1 MVSYTVVR
9 SDDVWQGVGMGQ
21 EIASAAVIG
30 FGATGSP
37 LADRLWALLGDRFRL
52 VATGARRM
60 DMEREMV
67 TVNGRGFRPGFIPS
81 DEGWGAPELLVVCVK
96 NYSLESALP
105 DIRQV
110 VGPETVLLPLQN
122 GIYACD
128 YFRREFP
135 HNMVLRGF
143 VQGPNTRRRGNA
155 IRYTN
160 PGTVHFGTSRDDK
173 WETVKRVRDSFA
185 HAGIPS
191 VVEDDIERS
200 VWKKWMLNVAG
211 NTVTAL
217 TSADYSDFRWDR
229 ELVRLCRAS
238 MGEFLQVAHA
248 ENVALDEG
256 DVDEIIEYYTSYEG
270 SKRTSMLEDVLAR
283 RRTENEYLAGEL
295 IRRAETYG
303 IDVPVTRTLYGLM
316 HVKEELY
323 RNGSHS

>member
-1 MVSYTVVR
+1 
-9 SDDVWQGVGMGQ
+9 MGN
-21 EIASAAVIG
+21 EISSAAVIG

-37 LADRLWALLGDRFRL
+37 LADLLWALLGDHFRL
-52 VATGARRM
+52 VATGARRA
-60 DMEREMV
+60 DMESQVV
-67 TVNGRGFRPGFIPS
+67 TVNGRAFRPGLIPS
-81 DEGWGAPELLVVCVK
+81 ADDWGTPELLVVCVK
-96 NYSLESALP
+96 NYSLTSSLP

-110 VGPETVLLPLQN
+110 VGPNTVFLPLQN

-128 YFRREFP
+128 FFRREFP
-135 HNMVLRGF
+135 NNMVLRGF

-173 WETVKRVRDSFA
+173 WEMVRRVRDSFA
-185 HAGIPS
+185 RAGIPS
-191 VVEDDIERS
+191 VVEEDIERS

-217 TSADYSDFRWDR
+217 TSADYSDFRWDP

-238 MGEFLQVAHA
+238 MDEFLCVAHA
-248 ENVALDEG
+248 EGVALDGG
-256 DVDEIIEYYTSYEG
+256 DVDEIIDYYTSYEG

-283 RRTENEYLAGEL
+283 RRTENEFLAGEL
-295 IRRAETYG
+295 VRHAQTHG

>member
-1 MVSYTVVR
+1 MVQKIS
-9 SDDVWQGVGMGQ
+9 
-21 EIASAAVIG
+21 SAAVIG

-37 LADRLWALLGDRFRL
+37 LADRLWALMGDRFRL
-52 VATGARRM
+52 VATGARRA
-60 DMEREMV
+60 DLESEVV
-67 TVNGRGFRPGFIPS
+67 TVNGRAFRAGLLPADDEWGF
-81 DEGWGAPELLVVCVK
+81 PELLVICVK
-96 NYSLESALP
+96 NYSLQSALP
-105 DIRQV
+105 DMRAV
-110 VGPETVLLPLQN
+110 VGPGTVLLPLQN

-128 YFRREFP
+128 FFRREFP
-135 HNMVLRGF
+135 ENMVLRGY

-160 PGTVHFGTSRDDK
+160 PGTVHFGTSRPDK
-173 WETVKRVRDSFA
+173 MPTVRMVRDSFA
-185 HAGIPS
+185 KAGIPS

-217 TSADYSDFRWDR
+217 TSADYSDFRWDN
-229 ELVRLCRAS
+229 ELVRLCRES
-238 MGEFLQVAHA
+238 MGEFLRVARA
-248 ENVALDEG
+248 EGVALDEG
-256 DVDEIIEYYTSYEG
+256 DVDEVIDYYTSYEG

-283 RRTENEYLAGEL
+283 RRTENEFLAGEL
-295 IRRAETYG
+295 VRHAQRLD